1 MTAPDRSP
9 PTSNSVP
16 PASNSVP
23 PASAVRTWVQRVLI
37 ASLVVLTLG
46 TILAVVARS
55 GAAEVE
61 LATAAEAP
69 ERIIVVTTPR
79 LRWADVTDDT
89 PNLAAFAGDGVIASM
104 SVRTLG
110 PVTDPPEGYLTLG
123 AGNRAGAPP
132 SSFVQLDRPGL
143 VYGPDEMVEGQTA
156 AEVFEERTGVDPTGV
171 ALAVNIGAIIEY
183 NEALKYGSQVGSLAD
198 ALTRDDRQM
207 AAIGNADLADPE
219 RRSRAAA
226 LMAITPDGQVAAGS
240 VTPSLLMS
248 DDESAGG
255 VRLDPGAVA
264 KATSEAL
271 DSSDVVVV
279 ELSDLERA
287 AQVINDKLSPAEAE
301 RLQRRALQQSDE
313 VLGEVLDLVDPS
325 RDLTLMLTPDVPFGP
340 AQLGIF
346 AAQGPGLD
354 PGWARSASTRRTG
367 YVTLTDI
374 APSILA
380 AFDIKLPTSMPDTRL
395 IRSADRAGG
404 QLPIAELTEAND
416 TSVCIMATHDPAA
429 TVFVV
434 LIVLLVLLTLGL
446 WYFRPTLVRHLA
458 VPALTLMAVPP
469 VAFMMGLSGRLA
481 CVPPPLY
488 VALMVGG
495 SAVLAFAVM
504 ALTRRCLVAAPV
516 VIAALSFV
524 VLVVD
529 LWTGATLQ
537 IDTVFGYS
545 PQVAGRFAGLGNL
558 AFALLA
564 VSALILASVGQ
575 ALVWPSRQD
584 GDEPGS
590 TRASPVV
597 LVAIGLLAIT
607 TVIVDGH
614 PALGSDVGGV
624 LALVPAFSIIVLLLA
639 GRRVGWKTMGLI
651 GIGTVAV
658 LGVFGAIDLA
668 RPPDQRT
675 HLGRFLESV
684 ANGEAGTILSR
695 KIDANLSILTSSV
708 WSLVLPVAAVFVV
721 FLATRSNTPLTEVLR
736 RVPGM
741 RLLVDA
747 AMLCALLGAALNDS
761 GVAIIGLF
769 LAVLVPMTLFLLTR
783 LDEIQADYPVI
794 AGHRRPKDA

>member
-1 MTAPDRSP
+1 MTAPDRVP
-9 PTSNSVP
+9 PTSSGV
-16 PASNSVP
+16 A
-23 PASAVRTWVQRVLI
+23 PASAGRTWLQRLVI

-46 TILAVVARS
+46 TIIAVITRS
-55 GAAEVE
+55 GSAEVE
-61 LATAAEAP
+61 LATAGERP
-69 ERIIVVTTPR
+69 ERIVVVTTPR
-79 LRWADVTDDT
+79 LRWEDVTADA
-89 PNLAAFAGDGVIASM
+89 PNMAAFAGDGVIASM

-110 PVTDPPEGYLTLG
+110 PVTDPPEAYLTLG
-123 AGNRAGAPP
+123 AGNRSGAPP

-143 VYGPDEMVEGQTA
+143 VYAPDEMVEGQTA
-156 AEVFEERTGVDPTGV
+156 AEVFTERTGVEPSGV
-171 ALAVNIGAIIEY
+171 ALAVNIGAITKY
-183 NEALKYGSQVGSLAD
+183 NDLLKYGAKVGSLAD
-198 ALTRDDRQM
+198 TLAANDRQM
-207 AAIGNADLADPE
+207 AAIGNADLADPA
-219 RRSRAAA
+219 RRSRAAG
-226 LMAITPDGQVAAGS
+226 LMAITSDGQVAAGR
-240 VTPSLLMS
+240 VDPGLLTS

-255 VRLDPGAVA
+255 VRLDPDAVA
-264 KATSEAL
+264 EATSAAL

-279 ELSDLERA
+279 ELSDMERA
-287 AQVINDKLSPAEAE
+287 AQITPTLPPKEAG
-301 RLQRRALQQSDE
+301 RLHRRAIEQSDE
-313 VLGEVLDLVDPS
+313 VLAEVLNLVDPS
-325 RDLTLMLTPDVPFGP
+325 RDLVVMLTPDVPFGP
-340 AQLGIF
+340 AQLGVF

-354 PGWARSASTRRTG
+354 PGWARSATTRRTG

-380 AFDIKLPTSMPDTRL
+380 AFELDLPKSMPDTRL
-395 IRSADRAGG
+395 IRSADREGG
-404 QLPIAELTEAND
+404 QLPIGELTEAND

-429 TVFVV
+429 TIFVV
-434 LIVLLVLLTLGL
+434 LIVLLVLLTVAL

-469 VAFMMGLSGRLA
+469 VAFMMGLFSPLA

-488 VALMVGG
+488 VALMVGF
-495 SAVLAFAVM
+495 SAVLAVVVLA
-504 ALTRRCLVAAPV
+504 ATRRCLVAAPV

-564 VSALILASVGQ
+564 VSALIVATVGQ
-575 ALVWPSRQD
+575 ALVWPSDVDTDESDD
-584 GDEPGS
+584 GDGKRS
-590 TRASPVV
+590 VARASPIV
-597 LVAIGLLAIT
+597 LVAIALLALT

-614 PALGSDVGGV
+614 PILGSDVGGV
-624 LALVPAFSIIVLLLA
+624 LALVPAFSVIALLLA

-651 GIGTVAV
+651 GIGTVGV

-684 ANGEAGTILSR
+684 VNGDAGTILSR

-747 AMLCALLGAALNDS
+747 AVLCALLGAALNDS

-783 LDEIQADYPVI
+783 LDEIQAGSPVI
-794 AGHRRPKDA
+794 TDARRAKDE

>member
-1 MTAPDRSP
+1 MTAPDRSAL
-9 PTSNSVP
+9 
-16 PASNSVP
+16 AS
-23 PASAVRTWVQRVLI
+23 TKGTLVQRLVM

-46 TILAVVARS
+46 TVVAVVARS
-55 GAAEVE
+55 GSSEVE
-61 LATAAEAP
+61 LTSAAEAP
-69 ERIIVVTTPR
+69 ERILVVTTPR
-79 LRWADVTDDT
+79 LRWEDVTDDAPT
-89 PNLAAFAGDGVIASM
+89 LSAFAGDGVIASM

-110 PVTDPPEGYLTLG
+110 PVTDPPEAYLTLG

-143 VYGPDEMVEGQTA
+143 VYAPDELVEGQTA
-156 AEVFEERTGVDPTGV
+156 AEVYEERTELEPTGV
-171 ALAVNIGAIIEY
+171 AVAVNIGAITKY
-183 NEALKYGSQVGSLAD
+183 NDVLKYGSKVGALAD
-198 ALTRDDRQM
+198 VLAEDDRGM
-207 AAIGNADLADPE
+207 AAIGNADLTDPE
-219 RRSRAAA
+219 RRSRAAG
-226 LMAITPDGQVAAGS
+226 LMAMTSDGQMAAGS
-240 VTPSLLMS
+240 IDTSLLAT
-248 DDESAGG
+248 DAESAGG
-255 VRLDPGAVA
+255 LRLDPDAVA
-264 KATSEAL
+264 KATSKAF

-287 AQVINDKLSPAEAE
+287 AQITPTLEPVEAE
-301 RLQRRALQQSDE
+301 RLHRRAIEQSDE
-313 VLGEVLDLVDPS
+313 VLAELLDLVDPS
-325 RDLTLMLTPDVPFGP
+325 SDLTLMLTPDVPFGP

-354 PGWARSASTRRTG
+354 PGWARSATTRRTG
-367 YVTLTDI
+367 YVTLTDV

-380 AFDIKLPTSMPDTRL
+380 AFDIGLPTSMPDTRL

-404 QLPIAELTEAND
+404 GLPIGELTEAND

-429 TVFVV
+429 TIFVV

-469 VAFMMGLSGRLA
+469 VAFLMGLSPRLA

-488 VALMVGG
+488 VTLMVGA
-495 SAVLAFAVM
+495 SAVLALAVM

-524 VLVVD
+524 VLIVD
-529 LWTGATLQ
+529 SWTGATLQ

-564 VSALILASVGQ
+564 VSAIILASVGQ
-575 ALVWPSRQD
+575 ALVWPQTEERTDRTGRTVRRSA
-584 GDEPGS
+584 PI
-590 TRASPVV
+590 V
-597 LVAIGLLAIT
+597 LVAIGLLAVT
-607 TVIVDGH
+607 TVVVDGH
-614 PALGSDVGGV
+614 PTLGSDVGGV
-624 LALVPAFSIIVLLLA
+624 LALVPAFSVIALLLA
-639 GRRVGWKTMGLI
+639 GRRVGIKMMGLI
-651 GIGTVAV
+651 GVGTLGV

-684 ANGEAGTILSR
+684 VNGESGTILSR

-747 AMLCALLGAALNDS
+747 AVLCALLGAALNDS

-794 AGHRRPKDA
+794 TASRSAKDERSHPVV

>member
-156 AEVFEERTGVDPTGV
+156 GEVFEERTGVDPTGV

-313 VLGEVLDLVDPS
+313 VLGEVLDLVDPT

-429 TVFVV
+429 TIFVV
-434 LIVLLVLLTLGL
+434 LIVLLVLLTVGL

-584 GDEPGS
+584 GDEPGA

-597 LVAIGLLAIT
+597 LVATPTAV
-607 TVIVDGH
+607 VIDRG
-614 PALGSDVGGV
+614 GDVGGV